1 MNTLHQILKNNYFHK
16 FCGVSNAFALYTA
29 TKRNAEIVGIDKETG
44 TIEPG
49 KCADFI
55 VTEKNPLD
63 DLSALRDVKMV
74 VTRGKIINAPKLKKM
89 PEVEKELDKFI

>member
-1 MNTLHQILKNNYFHK
+1 M
-16 FCGVSNAFALYTA
+16 
-29 TKRNAEIVGIDKETG
+29 
-44 TIEPG
+44 
-49 KCADFI
+49 
-55 VTEKNPLD
+55 TEKNPLD